1 MRKDVLKGVGWAM
14 VLSLVAFGA
23 IAVDRMVR
31 STPTHTEVA
40 PVSVKAQE
48 VVPAPEAIAEVA
60 AVTAAPLPQPVA
72 ARPASSGVKPAVRL
86 DTVPAPPSLPPFTE
100 TGAYTR
106 PAPPTVVAVGRLPEF
121 RTALVDPPAPA
132 AMAQSDSE
140 RVTNYSESD
149 DKAPAANPAV
159 RAIKSVGRVL
169 GIGRKEKEAP
179 AESK

>member
-31 STPTHTEVA
+31 STPTHAAGAAV
-40 PVSVKAQE
+40 PVKEQE
-48 VVPAPEAIAEVA
+48 VLPAPETVA
-60 AVTAAPLPQPVA
+60 AVAAAVPLPQPVVRSA
-72 ARPASSGVKPAVRL
+72 PGSVKPAVRL
-86 DTVPAPPSLPPFTE
+86 DTVPAPPLLPPFTE
-100 TGAYTR
+100 TGDYTR
-106 PAPPTVVAVGRLPEF
+106 PAPPAVGRLPEF
-121 RTALVDPPAPA
+121 RTALVDSPAPA
-132 AMAQSDSE
+132 VVENSDSK

-149 DKAPAANPAV
+149 DKAPPANPAV

-179 AESK
+179 AESSK

>member
-23 IAVDRMVR
+23 IADDRMIR
-31 STPTHTEVA
+31 STPTHAAGAAV
-40 PVSVKAQE
+40 PVKEQTVL
-48 VVPAPEAIAEVA
+48 PAPEPVA
-60 AVTAAPLPQPVA
+60 AAAAVPLPQPVA
-72 ARPASSGVKPAVRL
+72 RAASGGVKPAVRL

-100 TGAYTR
+100 TGDYTR
-106 PAPPTVVAVGRLPEF
+106 PAPPAVGRLPEF
-121 RTALVDPPAPA
+121 RTALVDSPAPA
-132 AMAQSDSE
+132 VVENSDSK

-169 GIGRKEKEAP
+169 GIGRKEKETP
-179 AESK
+179 AESGK